1 MSYKTIDF
9 DVIDSTNL
17 YLKQNYQNEDNF
29 TFVSALFQN
38 KGKGRN
44 VRKWQST
51 SGDNLLFSLLIKD
64 KNILK
69 NYQCLSM
76 LTATAIF
83 KVLKSLSIENV
94 SIKWPNDV
102 YVNDKKICGILLE
115 GISYDNELKAI
126 VIGVGLNVNENSF
139 NKYELYDATSIRIEL
154 NKKNNINRLKVK
166 VYDCLIN
173 EINKLENNDYSYLDI
188 ARKNNYLLNKEVYA
202 QINNKKELVKVLDIN
217 EDNSLKILVNGK
229 IENLFSGEITFHK
242 E

>member
-154 NKKNNINRLKVK
+154 NKKNNINELKVK

-188 ARKNNYLLNKEVYA
+188 ARKNNYLSNKEVYA

-229 IENLFSGEITFHK
+229 IENIFSGEITFHK

>member
-1 MSYKTIDF
+1 MPGMS
-9 DVIDSTNL
+9 
-17 YLKQNYQNEDNF
+17 
-29 TFVSALFQN
+29 
-38 KGKGRN
+38 
-44 VRKWQST
+44 
-51 SGDNLLFSLLIKD
+51 
-64 KNILK
+64 
-69 NYQCLSM
+69 
-76 LTATAIF
+76 
-83 KVLKSLSIENV
+83 
-94 SIKWPNDV
+94 
-102 YVNDKKICGILLE
+102 KKICGILLE

-154 NKKNNINRLKVK
+154 NKKNNINELKVK

-188 ARKNNYLLNKEVYA
+188 ARKNNYLSNKEVYA

-229 IENLFSGEITFHK
+229 IENIFSGEITFHK

>member
-139 NKYELYDATSIRIEL
+139 N
-154 NKKNNINRLKVK
+154 
-166 VYDCLIN
+166 
-173 EINKLENNDYSYLDI
+173 NDSWRCD
-188 ARKNNYLLNKEVYA
+188 RCFWMF
-202 QINNKKELVKVLDIN
+202 
-217 EDNSLKILVNGK
+217 NGM
-229 IENLFSGEITFHK
+229 
-242 E
+242 

>member
-139 NKYELYDATSIRIEL
+139 NKYELFDATSIRIEL
-154 NKKNNINRLKVK
+154 NKKNNINGLKVK

-173 EINKLENNDYSYLDI
+173 EIKKLENNDHSYLDI

-229 IENLFSGEITFHK
+229 IENIFSGEITFHI

>member
-76 LTATAIF
+76 LTATAVF

-154 NKKNNINRLKVK
+154 NKKNNINGLKVK

-173 EINKLENNDYSYLDI
+173 EINKLENNDHSYLDI

-229 IENLFSGEITFHK
+229 IENIFSGEITFHK